1 MTNIRWMRHGS
12 LGCDRQ
18 SYYQQYMT
26 NLNYVHIQYEQR
38 LPVGELLLIWQ
49 KNYQFMHR
57 TIKQQ
62 WSVLSLA
69 FAVESR

>member
-1 MTNIRWMRHGS
+1 MAPLAVTDSHTTK
-12 LGCDRQ
+12 
-18 SYYQQYMT
+18 QYITT
-26 NLNYVHIQYEQR
+26 NLYYVQTQYEQR
-38 LPVGELLLIWQ
+38 LRVGELLLIWQ
-49 KNYQFMHR
+49 NYQFMHR